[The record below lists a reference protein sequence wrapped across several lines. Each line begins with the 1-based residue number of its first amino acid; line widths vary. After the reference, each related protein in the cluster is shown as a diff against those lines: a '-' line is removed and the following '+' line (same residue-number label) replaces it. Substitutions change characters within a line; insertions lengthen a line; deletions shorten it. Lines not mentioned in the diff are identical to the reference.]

1 MAATAVTDAKAFSAT
16 EALDGKL
23 VDIIASSP
31 NDLLSK
37 LNGRTIT
44 RFDGSTVQLA
54 LSHPVLQPVEM
65 TGREKFLSRIV
76 EPDVFFILLIVGALG
91 LYTEFTHPGVFAPG
105 VIGAIALLLAL
116 FAMHMLPV
124 NLTGLLL
131 IGLALGL
138 FILEAKFPTHGVLGV
153 GGVASMVLG
162 ALLLVRSPLTG
173 MGVSFAAALAVALPF
188 GLIVIILM
196 RAVLR
201 SRGWKQ
207 AAGKEELIGE
217 EGEVVEPVGGT
228 EPSAG
233 AGLVRVHG
241 ELWRAATPA
250 GENIPKGARVRVR
263 KVDGLTIQVEM
274 VGAAAVG
281 VFVGGVS
288 EEAAMNLDFPEVLML
303 GVVVIFLFW
312 IFNSIYVIK
321 EWERGVVLRLGRM
334 LPNAK
339 GAGLQL
345 VLYPIDKLTR
355 ISLRIET
362 LDVPPQ
368 DVITRDNVSVKV
380 NAVCYFRVV
389 DANLALSQVQNY
401 LYATSQLAQTTLRS
415 LVGQFELDAIL
426 SEREKVNA
434 KLQQILDQD
443 TESWGIKVT
452 KVEVKQ
458 VDIPENMQR
467 AIAKQA
473 EAERERRAKIIH
485 AEGEFEASQKLADAA
500 EVLEKQPAAIQL
512 RYLQTLTE
520 IGVEKN
526 TTIVF
531 PLPVDIISQWVKAF
545 AEKK

>member
-1 MAATAVTDAKAFSAT
+1 MDLDFVT
-16 EALDGKL
+16 
-23 VDIIASSP
+23 
-31 NDLLSK
+31 
-37 LNGRTIT
+37 
-44 RFDGSTVQLA
+44 
-54 LSHPVLQPVEM
+54 
-65 TGREKFLSRIV
+65 
-76 EPDVFFILLIVGALG
+76 LG
-91 LYTEFTHPGVFAPG
+91 LVAAVRHLPILVFQ
-105 VIGAIALLLAL
+105 LDLR
-116 FAMHMLPV
+116 HQ
-124 NLTGLLL
+124 
-131 IGLALGL
+131 
-138 FILEAKFPTHGVLGV
+138 
-153 GGVASMVLG
+153 
-162 ALLLVRSPLTG
+162 G
-173 MGVSFAAALAVALPF
+173 MGTRGGPASGEDAA
-188 GLIVIILM
+188 
-196 RAVLR
+196 
-201 SRGWKQ
+201 RGQ
-207 AAGKEELIGE
+207 GGRIAARPL
-217 EGEVVEPVGGT
+217 
-228 EPSAG
+228 
-233 AGLVRVHG
+233 
-241 ELWRAATPA
+241 
-250 GENIPKGARVRVR
+250 
-263 KVDGLTIQVEM
+263 
-274 VGAAAVG
+274 
-281 VFVGGVS
+281 
-288 EEAAMNLDFPEVLML
+288 
-303 GVVVIFLFW
+303 
-312 IFNSIYVIK
+312 
-321 EWERGVVLRLGRM
+321 
-334 LPNAK
+334 
-339 GAGLQL
+339 
-345 VLYPIDKLTR
+345 PIDKLTR

-415 LVGQFELDAIL
+415 LIGQFELDAIL

-485 AEGEFEASQKLADAA
+485 AEGEFEASAKLADAA
-500 EVLEKQPAAIQL
+500 EILEKQPAAIQL

>member
-1 MAATAVTDAKAFSAT
+1 M
-16 EALDGKL
+16 
-23 VDIIASSP
+23 
-31 NDLLSK
+31 
-37 LNGRTIT
+37 
-44 RFDGSTVQLA
+44 
-54 LSHPVLQPVEM
+54 PVE
-65 TGREKFLSRIV
+65 
-76 EPDVFFILLIVGALG
+76 LG
-91 LYTEFTHPGVFAPG
+91 T
-105 VIGAIALLLAL
+105 
-116 FAMHMLPV
+116 
-124 NLTGLLL
+124 
-131 IGLALGL
+131 IGLA
-138 FILEAKFPTHGVLGV
+138 
-153 GGVASMVLG
+153 
-162 ALLLVRSPLTG
+162 
-173 MGVSFAAALAVALPF
+173 AA
-188 GLIVIILM
+188 
-196 RAVLR
+196 
-201 SRGWKQ
+201 
-207 AAGKEELIGE
+207 
-217 EGEVVEPVGGT
+217 
-228 EPSAG
+228 
-233 AGLVRVHG
+233 
-241 ELWRAATPA
+241 
-250 GENIPKGARVRVR
+250 
-263 KVDGLTIQVEM
+263 
-274 VGAAAVG
+274 
-281 VFVGGVS
+281 
-288 EEAAMNLDFPEVLML
+288 
-303 GVVVIFLFW
+303 VVIFLFW
-312 IFNSIYVIK
+312 FFNSIYVIK

-334 LPNAK
+334 LPEAK

-415 LVGQFELDAIL
+415 LVGQFELDSIL

-473 EAERERRAKIIH
+473 EAERERRAKVIH
-485 AEGEFEASQKLADAA
+485 AEGEFEASAKLAEAA
-500 EVLEKQPAAIQL
+500 GVLEKEPAAIQL

-531 PLPVDIISQWVKAF
+531 PLPVDIISQWVRAF
-545 AEKK
+545 ADKK